1 MSRRSFWI
9 YLALTVAWLA
19 GVGCEAAEPHRVSET
34 TRTQVVNRARD
45 ISSTMALV
53 MRSQRRFGVIS
64 RERIESALEELIRPG
79 EVDAIGLVNTDG
91 ETVAAAGEE
100 KIDLLVSNAARPG
113 VHWGPDAVTVVNLF
127 DLGTNFSQEA
137 SAPPP
142 TIVLPREQLYGTNLP
157 PPRPP
162 PSGDPNLSS

>member
-19 GVGCEAAEPHRVSET
+19 VIGWQAAEHHRVRRT
-34 TRTQVVNRARD
+34 TQTQVVNRARD
-45 ISSTMALV
+45 ISTTMALV

-79 EVDAIGLVNTDG
+79 EVDAIALVNTEG

-100 KIDLLVSNAARPG
+100 VIDLPVSDAARPG
-113 VHWGPDAVTVVNLF
+113 VHWGSGAVTVVNLV
-127 DLGTNFSQEA
+127 DLGANFTPETTTA
-137 SAPPP
+137 PP
-142 TIVLPREQLYGTNLP
+142 TIVMPREQLYGTNPP

-162 PSGDPNLSS
+162 P